1 MGKKRIT
8 KETTDQVLKEG
19 TALEGKVKETS
30 EKTSSKLLERGKAY
44 INATYNNT
52 IIAVTDGQGNVIAW
66 NSAGAL
72 GFKGPKKATPFAAS
86 KVVETIT
93 EKIARSGPTKLDIVV
108 KGVGG
113 GRDAAI
119 RAFAG
124 RGFEID
130 SIIDMTPIP
139 HNGPRPPKVRR
150 V

>member
-1 MGKKRIT
+1 MGKKRIIQ
-8 KETTDQVLKEG
+8 ETQDQALKESS
-19 TALEGKVKETS
+19 ALEDKIKDGAGKG
-30 EKTSSKLLERGKAY
+30 SSKLLERGKAY

-52 IIAVTDGQGNVIAW
+52 VIAITDMQGNVLAW

-72 GFKGPKKATPFAAS
+72 GFKGPKKATPFAAA
-86 KVVETIT
+86 KVVESVS
-93 EKIARSGPTKLDIVV
+93 EKIAKSGPTKIDVIV

-113 GRDAAI
+113 GRDSAI

-130 SIIDMTPIP
+130 SIVDMTPIP

>member
-1 MGKKRIT
+1 MGKKRVIKQT
-8 KETTDQVLKEG
+8 QDQVLQESKM
-19 TALEGKVKETS
+19 LEGKVKEGAG
-30 EKTSSKLLERGKAY
+30 KTSGKLLERGKAY
-44 INATYNNT
+44 ITASYNNT
-52 IIAVTDGQGNVIAW
+52 VIAVTDTQGNVLAW

-72 GFKGPKKATPFAAS
+72 GFKGPKKATPFAAA
-86 KVVETIT
+86 KVVESIS
-93 EKIARSGPTKLDIVV
+93 EKIAKSGPTKIDIVV

-113 GRDAAI
+113 GRDSAI

-130 SIIDMTPIP
+130 SIIDKTPIP